1 MATSWSE
8 LKPSLSDSVLKIIG
22 KFGFHT
28 MTPVQTATIPLFMSH
43 KDVAVEAVTGSGKT
57 LAFLIPI
64 VEILLKREEKLKKH
78 DVGAIII
85 SPTRELAKQID
96 EVLQTFT
103 EDLSHL
109 RQLLLIG
116 GVDPLE
122 DIQKFKSDGGHIL
135 IGTPGRLEDFFSRKK
150 GGLDLAAHVRSMEVL
165 VLDEAD
171 RLLDMG
177 FEASINTI
185 LGFLPKQRRTGLFSA
200 TQTDEVKA
208 LIRAGL
214 RNPVRVTVREKFSK
228 AKSEQRTPSTLK
240 NFYTICEGDKKFSTL
255 VAFLK
260 ARKTS
265 KNMVFFSTCACVNY
279 FSKALER
286 LLTNVTV
293 LSIHGKMRSKRHKV
307 FDSFRRL
314 TSGVLVC
321 TDVMAR
327 GVDIPEVDW
336 VIQFDPPSSANAF
349 VHRCGRTARI
359 GNQGNALLFLLPAE
373 ESYVDFISINQ
384 KVPLQPF
391 EIEETAT
398 DIVPNLR
405 KMAKKD
411 RDIYDKGM
419 RAFVSF
425 VQFYRKHECGLIF
438 RTADLNL
445 GKLATGFGLLKLPVM
460 PELKEKIVDFQP
472 VDIDVEKINY
482 KDKNREKERKRK
494 LQEQQDSFGDISQKT
509 SDQQRKKKMKRGFIA
524 SSKNKERKDKK
535 EKLEAQRRFP
545 KKKRQQYYFDQS
557 ELEDL
562 AREANLVKKL
572 KAGKISKEEFESR
585 IGNEDEEDE

>member
-1 MATSWSE
+1 M
-8 LKPSLSDSVLKIIG
+8 
-22 KFGFHT
+22 
-28 MTPVQTATIPLFMSH
+28 
-43 KDVAVEAVTGSGKT
+43 
-57 LAFLIPI
+57 
-64 VEILLKREEKLKKH
+64 
-78 DVGAIII
+78 
-85 SPTRELAKQID
+85 
-96 EVLQTFT
+96 
-103 EDLSHL
+103 
-109 RQLLLIG
+109 
-116 GVDPLE
+116 
-122 DIQKFKSDGGHIL
+122 
-135 IGTPGRLEDFFSRKK
+135 
-150 GGLDLAAHVRSMEVL
+150 
-165 VLDEAD
+165 
-171 RLLDMG
+171 
-177 FEASINTI
+177 
-185 LGFLPKQRRTGLFSA
+185 
-200 TQTDEVKA
+200 
-208 LIRAGL
+208 
-214 RNPVRVTVREKFSK
+214 
-228 AKSEQRTPSTLK
+228 
-240 NFYTICEGDKKFSTL
+240 
-255 VAFLK
+255 AFLK

-286 LLTNVTV
+286 LLSNVTV

-307 FDSFRRL
+307 FDSFRKL

-391 EIEETAT
+391 EIEETVT

-405 KMAKKD
+405 KMATKD
-411 RDIYDKGM
+411 RDIYEKGM

-425 VQFYRKHECGLIF
+425 VQFYRKHECSLIF

-494 LQEQQDSFGDISQKT
+494 LQEQQDSFEDISQQT

-524 SSKNKERKDKK
+524 SSKNKEKK
-535 EKLEAQRRFP
+535 VKREKLKAQREFP